1 MRRDLRC
8 GVYGCVGV
16 GAWVC
21 GCGCV
26 GVWVCGCV
34 GVLLVVAV
42 CGGGGAKHLPTA
54 TTAMVIGNMS
64 RVVTSVCTI
73 IYAF

>member
-1 MRRDLRC
+1 
-8 GVYGCVGV
+8 
-16 GAWVC
+16 
-21 GCGCV
+21 
-26 GVWVCGCV
+26 
-34 GVLLVVAV
+34 LLVVAV